1 MIRPSRKAFAISAL
15 VCAWFL
21 LGGCVERAFAG
32 ANRTGSPR
40 TGSEFA
46 PHSFARAYLVR
57 GILGLVFSR
66 GMNRLAERLDEAGVH
81 ADVYDFPA
89 CDEIADTAIREYGE
103 APAPIALIGHSMG
116 GRCVLLMARR
126 LQEAKIPVGLLV
138 TVDPVHGSPSVPANV
153 ERYINI
159 FLSDSLLGGG
169 DVMAEQGF
177 QGHFASF
184 DLASHWDVSH
194 ISIDK
199 LDALHDQLI
208 AKCVELAT
216 TPAKPEGEAIP
227 LRYVVPP
234 DAPVELWDSGIA
246 VSARA
251 GDTLQTLAATHR
263 VPIWSITQVN
273 PGLEGQPLIVGERVI
288 LPRHLLAMSAVS
300 RQTRVRNEKANGVAS
315 KR

>member
-66 GMNRLAERLDEAGVH
+66 GMNRLAERLGEAGVH
-81 ADVYDFPA
+81 ADVYDFPV

-153 ERYINI
+153 DRYINI
-159 FLSDSLLGGG
+159 FLSDSFLGGG
-169 DVMAEQGF
+169 DVMSEQGF

-194 ISIDK
+194 ITIDK

-208 AKCVELAT
+208 AKCVQLAT
-216 TPAKPEGEAIP
+216 TPAKAEGEAIP

-246 VSARA
+246 VAARA
-251 GDTLQTLAATHR
+251 GDTLQTLAAMHR
-263 VPIWSITQVN
+263 VPVWSITQVN
-273 PGLEGQPLIVGERVI
+273 PGLDGRPLIAGERVI
-288 LPRHLLAMSAVS
+288 VPRRLLTRSALS
-300 RQTRVRNEKANGVAS
+300 RQSRFRH
-315 KR
+315 